1 MGHDEHE
8 LSQTGC
14 VLTAYQLLTV
24 IKRVFVLDRV
34 NERLE
39 GLREGKQDQR
49 DRQRSATT
57 MNSTVGSS
65 ASFIKGATFFKLS
78 LMF

>member
-8 LSQTGC
+8 LFQTGC
-14 VLTAYQLLTV
+14 GLTAYQLLTV
-24 IKRVFVLDRV
+24 IKRIFVLDRV

-39 GLREGKQDQR
+39 GLREGKQGQR

-57 MNSTVGSS
+57 INSTVGSS
-65 ASFIKGATFFKLS
+65 ASFIEGATFFKLS